1 MQQAVIII
9 QQMATLIVMMGV
21 GFAAIKLKLLS
32 ETTMDAMSAYVV
44 SIAMPAVVLSSL
56 LSIGDRELLI
66 SSLSVIGVA
75 LMMLPFMGAIGL
87 GIGKMYRLKQP
98 TLNIHLAET
107 LFSNSAFMGIPL
119 VSALFG
125 SEGLLCLAVYNFANN
140 LVLYT
145 YGMGLTSV
153 SADKPSFKTV
163 MKKMANPV
171 TISAI
176 LGFAMVM
183 AGIKLPEAA
192 ATAVSAIGGTS
203 SPVSMVYIGGVLT
216 RLDLSAM
223 LRKKSIML
231 TIPVRM
237 VAFPIAL
244 LAVLRMTGIYP
255 VWVET
260 LTLIAALP
268 PMVGV
273 SLLAKAGGSD
283 YAYATEY
290 VLIGTLLSVITIPI
304 VCLSFAGL

>member
-1 MQQAVIII
+1 MGQAVIII
-9 QQMATLIVMMGV
+9 RQMATLFIMMGV
-21 GFAAIKLKLLS
+21 GYAAIKLRLIT
-32 ETTMDAMSAYVV
+32 ETAMDAMATYVV
-44 SIAMPAVVLSSL
+44 AIAMPAVVLSSVL
-56 LSIGDRELLI
+56 GVGDRSLLF
-66 SSLSVIGVA
+66 SSLSIIFIA
-75 LMMLPFMGAIGL
+75 LAMLPVMGMIGY
-87 GIGKMYRLKQP
+87 GFGKLCRLKGP

-125 SEGLLCLAVYNFANN
+125 SEGLLCLAIYNFTNN
-140 LVLYT
+140 FVLYT
-145 YGMGLTSV
+145 YGIGLTSV
-153 SADKPSFKTV
+153 SPGRTSFKGA

-171 TISAI
+171 TIAAL

-183 AGIKLPEAA
+183 SGLKLPEVANS
-192 ATAVSAIGGTS
+192 AVTAIGGTS

-216 RLDLSAM
+216 RLDFSAM
-223 LRKKSIML
+223 LRRASILL

-237 VAFPIAL
+237 ILFPVVL
-244 LAVLRMTGIYP
+244 LFVLRHTGLYP
-255 VWVET
+255 VFTET

-283 YAYATEY
+283 YVYATEY

-304 VCLSFAGL
+304 VCWAMAMI